1 MPWTAF
7 AIHWMQAWHPSQPL
21 LLIGAGG
28 DLKQMLVDS
37 GVGAAMGQLAMQL
50 PWSPLVL
57 AQVIA

>member
-1 MPWTAF
+1 
-7 AIHWMQAWHPSQPL
+7 MQAWHPSQPL